1 MNQSGSR
8 RFLPCASALLCL
20 ALMLNTACSGP
31 LRETPPRRPNFI
43 VFFTDELQHSDLGA
57 YGGRIPTPEFDWLAR
72 EGMRFDRAYSAAS
85 MCTPSRYAL
94 LTGQFPGRCTSA
106 GFMQGNPVSEP
117 YSIAWNTWLPA
128 GAETL
133 PRVLSRHGYFT
144 GMVGKWHVG
153 EVPDGLA
160 MPGFGPGE
168 DPRDPEVQQRLAL
181 QQQIHRRLVC
191 EYGGFDF
198 ASSVV
203 WANYDNHPLPALQHH
218 NFPWLSKGAMAFLDS
233 ASRQDKPFFLYF
245 TPTAIHGPNH
255 VEDLDR
261 DVRFTPGGFDGD
273 LVRYMPDTARIRR
286 EIRDIPASAAH
297 RWVGMAQMDYQLY
310 LIREKLLELGIDD
323 NTVILFMSDH
333 NIEPG
338 KATSYEKGIHIPMI
352 LHWPGRTTGSV
363 NHALVQ
369 TVDVFPGILQAAG
382 IPMPEGHIADG
393 ISFLPLLENPDRS
406 LRQYLFAENGYTR
419 SVTDGRYKY
428 IALRY
433 PESLISAMESGT
445 LRHVPS
451 YVKAWPQAH
460 SAIAMQSYPHYF
472 DQDQLYDLQSDPYEL
487 HNLADDTSYHS
498 VMAELRSA
506 LEGHLGTFGHPFPLA
521 PIPFLQSDEYRE
533 LCRINL
539 QYDLGNIPW
548 LGRDHGSLSW
558 PPEAP

>member
-1 MNQSGSR
+1 MNRPDYHRHFTGAAIIG
-8 RFLPCASALLCL
+8 LVLL
-20 ALMLNTACSGP
+20 LNTTCSGP
-31 LRETPPRRPNFI
+31 GGETSEQGPNFI

-57 YGGRIPTPEFDWLAR
+57 YGGRVPTPEFDRLAR
-72 EGMRFDRAYSAAS
+72 EGLRFERAYTPAS

-94 LTGQFPGRCTSA
+94 LTGQFPGRCTSP
-106 GFMQGNPVSEP
+106 GFLKDNPVGEP
-117 YSIAWNTWLPA
+117 YSIAWNTWLPS
-128 GAETL
+128 GAVTL
-133 PRVLSRHGYFT
+133 PRVLAKHGYFT
-144 GMVGKWHVG
+144 GMAGKWHVG
-153 EVPDGLA
+153 ELPEGLE
-160 MPGFGPGE
+160 MPVFDPGE
-168 DPRDPEVQQRLAL
+168 NPEDPDVQRRLARQQRLH
-181 QQQIHRRLVC
+181 QQLVR

-198 ASSVV
+198 AASVV
-203 WANYDNHPLPALQHH
+203 WANYDNHPLRALHHH
-218 NFPWLSKGAMAFLDS
+218 NFPWLSQGALAFLDS
-233 ASRQDKPFFLYF
+233 AARQDKPFFLYF

-261 DVRFTPGGFDGD
+261 DVRFTPGGFEGD

-286 EIRDIPASAAH
+286 EIRDLPASVAH
-297 RWVGMAQMDYQLY
+297 RWVGMAQMDHQLR
-310 LIREKLLELGIDD
+310 LIRQQLQELGMDD
-323 NTVILFMSDH
+323 NTVIIFMSDH

-363 NHALVQ
+363 CNALVQ

-382 IPMPEGHIADG
+382 IAMPEGHAADG

-433 PESLISAMESGT
+433 PESLLSAMASGR
-445 LRHVPS
+445 LGHVPS

-460 SAIAMQSYPHYF
+460 SAIAMNSYPNYF
-472 DQDQLYDLQSDPYEL
+472 EQDQLYDLQSDPYEL
-487 HNLADDTSYHS
+487 HNLAADPQYQS

-506 LEGHLGTFGHPFPLA
+506 LEGHLGTFGHPFSLE
-521 PIPFLQSDEYRE
+521 PILFLQSDAYRE

-558 PPEAP
+558 PPEGH